1 MKAIEQDEL
10 TGYLDSF
17 KAVDILINNSGILD
31 CGNVDFEKLK
41 IDDLLRSIEV
51 NMLGR

>member
-1 MKAIEQDEL
+1 VKAIEQDEL